1 MPLNIHRVCF
11 ILYNTQDAHFDSSV
25 IFLQVIEKLTLRMYI
40 DFNNEYQNCGD
51 VDVDVDDDDVDDGDD
66 DDDDDG
72 SGAMFYS
79 KHELHAILSDSYA
92 LVMIVMTIQHM
103 IVLMLLMM
111 MMLMLM
117 MMLCR

>member
-1 MPLNIHRVCF
+1 MCF
-11 ILYNTQDAHFDSSV
+11 ILYNTQDAHIDSSV

-51 VDVDVDDDDVDDGDD
+51 VDVDVDDGDDDD

-79 KHELHAILSDSYA
+79 KHELHATLSDSYA
-92 LVMIVMTIQHM
+92 LVMIVMIIQLM
-103 IVLMLLMM
+103 IMLN
-111 MMLMLM
+111 
-117 MMLCR
+117 C